1 MSRHEISYED
11 LQARL
16 SRAEAILRDLCGL
29 GLEDLDR
36 VEVAIQSDR
45 DLLNAVLE
53 SSNDHIYFKDLEGR
67 FIHISRGHARWLG
80 VDDPVEVLGKTDFDV
95 FGPEHA
101 RQARNDELE
110 IMRSGMPLVAKEER
124 EDWPDGHVTWVSTTK
139 APLRNAAGKIV
150 GIFGISRDI
159 TKQKL
164 SEERLRQAY
173 ADLEGRV
180 KERTS
185 ELSEANEQLR
195 LEIADRERGEERI
208 RHLNAVLRAIRRVDE
223 LIFREDDIDVLA
235 KRACETL
242 VETRSYAKVWLIV
255 RNEKGSLLPVAV
267 SGEGTSL
274 RDLLECFAEGQIP
287 EYVEQALKH
296 SGAIIVQNREQDRRC
311 PSDEK
316 APNIQLLA
324 IRLEHG
330 DSVYGVMLV
339 HAAEDVFM
347 AEDELPLLEELAGDI
362 ALAFHK
368 ITLEHEKA
376 NLEERYLQAQ
386 KMEALGR
393 LAGGVAHDFRNQLTV
408 IGGYGDL
415 LLQKTPADSSS
426 FPPLREICNAV
437 QRSTTLTTQLLDFS
451 RREVLRSQVVNCNEV
466 VEHLVQTVRTMLG
479 EHIEFV
485 FKPAADLGNVN
496 LDRSRFEQAIM
507 NLVSNAHDSM
517 PEGGELIFA
526 TENQRLD
533 EDFVSPY
540 PDVRPGEF
548 VVLNISDTGCG
559 MDENTRNRLFE
570 PFFTTKEKG
579 KGTGLGLSMVYG
591 FVKQSG
597 GFILVDSAP
606 GMGTSFK
613 LYLPR
618 VATAVEEAAE
628 QALPEPRRSSG
639 ETILVAEDEESVRGF
654 IVNLLEGC
662 GYKVLTTANGQD
674 ALELAAGHEGVI
686 DLLITDVLMP
696 QLSGPALVEKLGP
709 IRPKMKVLFI
719 SGYSGLVGSQFGRGT
734 SAVNLLTKP
743 FTPDELIRMI
753 RKLLKKPVT

>member
-1 MSRHEISYED
+1 MSRNEISYED
-11 LQARL
+11 LEARL
-16 SRAEAILRDLCGL
+16 ARAEAILRDLCGL

-36 VEVAIQSDR
+36 VEVAIRSDR

-53 SSNDHIYFKDLEGR
+53 SSDDHIYFKDLEGR
-67 FIHISRGHARWLG
+67 FVRISHGHARWLG
-80 VDDPVEVLGKTDFDV
+80 VDDPSEVLGKTDFDV

-101 RQARNDELE
+101 RQARRDELE
-110 IMRSGMPLVAKEER
+110 IMKSGIPVVAKEER
-124 EDWPDGHVTWVSTTK
+124 EDWPDGHATWVSTTK
-139 APLRNAAGKIV
+139 APFRNAAGKVV

-159 TKQKL
+159 TQQKVA
-164 SEERLRQAY
+164 EERLRQAY

-180 KERTS
+180 RERTS
-185 ELSEANEQLR
+185 ELSEANKQLR

-208 RHLNAVLRAIRRVDE
+208 RHLNAVLRAIRLVDE

-235 KRACETL
+235 KRTCDSL
-242 VETRSYAKVWLIV
+242 VKTRSYAKVWLIV
-255 RNEKGSLLPVAV
+255 RSEEGNLRPVAAA
-267 SGEGTSL
+267 GEGASQEE
-274 RDLLECFAEGQIP
+274 LLKCFYEGRIP
-287 EYVEQALKH
+287 DYAEQALKH
-296 SGAIIVQNREQDRRC
+296 SGAIIVQCRDQNC
-311 PSDEK
+311 PCLLDEK
-316 APNIQLLA
+316 AANTQLLV

-330 DSVYGVMLV
+330 SSVYGVMLV

-415 LLQKTPADSSS
+415 LLQKTPLDSPS

-451 RREVLRSQVVNCNEV
+451 RREVLQSQVVNCNEV
-466 VEHLVQTVRTMLG
+466 VENLVQTVRTMLG
-479 EHIEFV
+479 EHIEFD
-485 FKPAADLGNVN
+485 FKRAADLGNVN

-507 NLVSNAHDSM
+507 NMVSNAHDSM
-517 PEGGELIFA
+517 PEGGRLSFA
-526 TENQRLD
+526 TKNQRLD

-540 PDVRPGEF
+540 PDVRPGEYI
-548 VVLNISDTGCG
+548 VLSISDTGCG
-559 MDENTRNRLFE
+559 MDENTRRRLFE

-597 GFILVDSAP
+597 GFIHVSSEP
-606 GMGTSFK
+606 GTGTSFK
-613 LYLPR
+613 FYLPR
-618 VATAVEEAAE
+618 VVTVVEEAAE
-628 QALPEPRRSSG
+628 RALPEPRGSFG
-639 ETILVAEDEESVRGF
+639 ETILVAEDEDSVRGF

-662 GYKVLTTANGQD
+662 GYKVLKTANGQE
-674 ALELAAGHEGVI
+674 AMELAARHGGVI

-696 QLSGPALVEKLGP
+696 QMSGPALVEKLAP
-709 IRPKMKVLFI
+709 RRPKMKVLFI
-719 SGYSGLVGSQFGRGT
+719 SGYSGLVGSQYGAGM
-734 SAVNLLTKP
+734 SEVNLLTKP
-743 FTPDELIRMI
+743 FTPDELIRKL
-753 RKLLKKPVT
+753 RNLLKER